1 MDKEKNQP
9 RLRQRYLY
17 RRECETC
24 EGDGD
29 EDEGE
34 GITRAGGQRDE
45 RSSRRVHSQS
55 QRLPLPVFAAPLPV
69 VPLVLPVP
77 VVLPAEV
84 LAPVPAAELVLV
96 VPVLPVLPVLL
107 VAWPLSVTVNWRGTV
122 RQNDDLDKRMARPL
136 T

>member
-1 MDKEKNQP
+1 MRMCAWDKERNQP

-29 EDEGE
+29 GDEDEGE
-34 GITRAGGQRDE
+34 GIMRAGGQRDE

-55 QRLPLPVFAAPLPV
+55 QRLPLPVFAAPLP
-69 VPLVLPVP
+69 LFLPVP

-96 VPVLPVLPVLL
+96 PVLL
-107 VAWPLSVTVNWRGTV
+107 VASPLSVTVNWRGIV
-122 RQNDDLDKRMARPL
+122 RQNRGFRKRMARPL